1 MVSKPK
7 ETGSF
12 SKKSPESQNLFVRR
26 DCFYQEVSHTDGEEE
41 RCLQPMKTPTS
52 RSYPRSIAAFTCTVF
67 VKCSVVTET
76 AEKPRAAPT
85 LSRWWSAKPGSHDS
99 SGALAPF
106 GISAGT
112 RTRDPASFC

>member
-12 SKKSPESQNLFVRR
+12 SKKVQTHRTSVFR

-41 RCLQPMKTPTS
+41 RCLQLMKTPTS
-52 RSYPRSIAAFTCTVF
+52 RSYPQSIAAFTFTVF